1 MLYHRAEH
9 HQNQSLKTD
18 LGDGFVMEK
27 EKLCLRCMRKIG
39 NNTVCPYCS
48 NESNKVPQEDNF
60 LPLKAVVGGRFLV
73 GKATSCNPSEVV
85 YNAFDLE
92 VKKPVTLHELFPK
105 GMLTRGE
112 GNYCLVNVGKAS
124 EFIDTK
130 DSFLKLWK
138 KLYSIEGYTALSPVY
153 DVFEDLGTVYAVTEF
168 LGDGKTLREYLLEKE
183 QGYISWDEARVLLM
197 PVVSALGELHNAGIV
212 HGAISPTNLVINTKG
227 KLKIAGFAIPEI
239 RSEKGGIE
247 AEIFDGYAAVEQYGL
262 GNAIGPCTDIYAFA
276 AVLYRTLIG
285 SVPMSASSRLTND
298 KLMIPG
304 KFAEQLP
311 AYVINALVNA
321 LQILPEDRT
330 SSVELLRNEL
340 SASPAAAG
348 TAAEAYSSLYEEEVE
363 QYEIE
368 EEEEAYSEE
377 EYVEPEAPQGIKKST
392 IVVFVI
398 SVVLALGI
406 LVAALIGIKGFSDK
420 DKDEDTGKNSVETTD
435 SSDPDASG
443 ENKDEFKSIK
453 LPDFKGDLYD
463 DIKNNEEYKK
473 VLVFKTEYIDSPEER
488 GTVVSQSINAG
499 TEVTSISPKTIVLK
513 ISNGLE
519 VPDVVGEKLQDAI
532 DAFKTAGF
540 KNVKSESAKVASSEE
555 ESNSVYRVAYEDTK
569 SGDWAEIPGDKRL
582 SSGDIIILYYFG
594 EYATTTEPVTELVTV
609 APDTQADATVSET
622 QASQPQE
629 NPAGEPQPQ

>member
-1 MLYHRAEH
+1 
-9 HQNQSLKTD
+9 
-18 LGDGFVMEK
+18 MEK

-39 NNTVCPYCS
+39 NNTACPYCS
-48 NESNKVPQEDNF
+48 NEGNKAPQEDYF
-60 LPLKAVVGGRFLV
+60 LPLKAVVGGRFLI
-73 GKATSCNPSEVV
+73 GKAISCNPSEVV

-92 VKKPVTLHELFPK
+92 AKKPVALHELFPK
-105 GMLTRGE
+105 GLLTRGE

-124 EFIDTK
+124 EFIDAK

-138 KLYSIEGYTALSPVY
+138 KLYGIEGYTALSAVY
-153 DVFEDLGTVYAVTEF
+153 DVFEDLGTAYAVTEF
-168 LGDGKTLREYLLEKE
+168 LGDGQTLREFLLGKE
-183 QGYISWDEARVLLM
+183 QGYVSWDEARVLLM
-197 PVVSALGELHNAGIV
+197 PVVSALGELHSAGII

-227 KLKIAGFAIPEI
+227 KVKISGFAIPEI
-239 RSEKGGIE
+239 RSEKGSIE

-262 GNAIGPCTDIYAFA
+262 GDAIGPCTDIYAFA

-348 TAAEAYSSLYEEEVE
+348 TAAEAYSSLYDEEAEEYEVE
-363 QYEIE
+363 DVEG
-368 EEEEAYSEE
+368 AYSEE
-377 EYVEPEAPQGIKKST
+377 EYKEPQSQQGIKKST
-392 IVVFVI
+392 IAVFVI

-420 DKDEDTGKNSVETTD
+420 DKDKDTGKPSVEATD
-435 SSDPDASG
+435 SSDSASG
-443 ENKDEFKSIK
+443 EDEEEFKSIK

-540 KNVKSESAKVASSEE
+540 KNVKSESAKVASNEE

-594 EYATTTEPVTELVTV
+594 EYATTTEPVTELITA
-609 APDTQADATVSET
+609 APETQADATVTET
-622 QASQPQE
+622 QAQPQD
-629 NPAGEPQPQ
+629 NPAGEPQQ